1 MYRLRIVPIRDFVG
15 LLYCPS
21 YQFISSHMR
30 DTKRAI
36 ASASVSLV
44 FIALGFAFIANAA
57 TLVQLAPNGVG
68 NYNQFTTVGTTTHY
82 LNVDEATCNGLTDYN
97 QTSTVGNRD
106 SYAVSLSGVPD
117 GAVITSVAIKPCA
130 SRVTSG
136 GADPVANVF
145 YRWNGANSTDSGAYA
160 LTGTT
165 PVELATTTY
174 PVSLTKTST
183 SSLEIGSVLAS
194 GARGIRLSR
203 VAVQLTYDTVP
214 AAPSNLT
221 SSVSTTSLAVLGW
234 NDNSSNETSFKIE
247 RATSS
252 FVFTQI
258 ASTTANTTGYVD
270 SGLSS
275 GTYFYRVRA
284 SNAIGNSPY
293 SNIATTTIP

>member
-1 MYRLRIVPIRDFVG
+1 
-15 LLYCPS
+15 
-21 YQFISSHMR
+21 MR

-252 FVFTQI
+252 FVLPDMAETTTATSNP
-258 ASTTANTTGYVD
+258 ASTSRLTW
-270 SGLSS
+270 
-275 GTYFYRVRA
+275 RA
-284 SNAIGNSPY
+284 TLRMRSVEPIEVPPY
-293 SNIATTTIP
+293 L